1 MIQWLRLPFKA
12 GGVGSIPGQ
21 RPKIPH
27 ALGPKKNFETIKALK
42 TVHIKKKKKKK
53 TLKKTV
59 KLQNFSGFLLCAESG
74 GEVKGGADKL

>member
-21 RPKIPH
+21 RLKIPH

-42 TVHIKKKKKKK
+42 TVHIKKKKK

-59 KLQNFSGFLLCAESG
+59 KLQNFIGFLLCAESG

>member
-27 ALGPKKNFETIKALK
+27 ALGPKKK
-42 TVHIKKKKKKK
+42 
-53 TLKKTV
+53 LKKTME
-59 KLQNFSGFLLCAESG
+59 LQNFIGFLLCAESG